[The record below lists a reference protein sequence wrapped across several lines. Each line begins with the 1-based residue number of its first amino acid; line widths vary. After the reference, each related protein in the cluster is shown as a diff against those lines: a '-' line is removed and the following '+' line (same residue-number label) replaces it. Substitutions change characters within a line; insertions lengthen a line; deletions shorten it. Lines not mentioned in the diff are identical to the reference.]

1 MSQDFDFSR
10 DTQFLKLLGRRSDVD
25 LTDAALELAR
35 DAHPNLDFDTVR
47 YWVSARADE
56 IRPLAV
62 RAASERESLELLA
75 QVIADEYGIV
85 GSAEAYQ
92 SAGGSFLNEV
102 IEERRGIPIS
112 LSVLYMAVA
121 EQLGIE
127 LAGVAAPMHFLTR
140 VESTEGPLFLDPFA
154 GRRILDLDETVDWL
168 CDISNLSAS
177 QVKRSLQPVEPRLI
191 IQRMLTNLKVL
202 YASAEDWPA
211 AWSVQ
216 NRLLALNP
224 SEYTERRDLA
234 FVALKTDR
242 PGVAVRLLNSLLNS
256 CPPQDEEILREHLD
270 EAGRQ
275 VSQWN

>member
-1 MSQDFDFSR
+1 MSSDFDFSR
-10 DTQFLKLLGRRSDVD
+10 DTQFLKLLQRRTDID
-25 LTDAALELAR
+25 LTEAALELAR
-35 DAHPNLDFDTVR
+35 DAHPGLDFDTVR
-47 YWVSARADE
+47 FWVSARADE
-56 IRPLAV
+56 IRPLTV
-62 RAASERESLELLA
+62 RASSERESLELLS
-75 QVIADEYGIV
+75 QVIADDYGIA
-85 GSAEAYQ
+85 GSAEAYR

-102 IEERRGIPIS
+102 IEQRQGIPIS

-121 EQLGIE
+121 DQLGID
-127 LAGVAAPMHFLTR
+127 LSGVAAPMHFLTR

-154 GRRILDLDETVDWL
+154 GRRILDQDETVEWL
-168 CDISNLSAS
+168 CGISQLPAS
-177 QVKRSLQPVEPRLI
+177 QVERSLQPVEPRLI

-202 YASAEDWPA
+202 YAGADDWHA

-234 FVALKTDR
+234 LVALKSSR
-242 PGVAVRLLNSLLNS
+242 PGIAVRLLKSLLNS
-256 CPPQDEEILREHLD
+256 CPDEDEELLRAQLE